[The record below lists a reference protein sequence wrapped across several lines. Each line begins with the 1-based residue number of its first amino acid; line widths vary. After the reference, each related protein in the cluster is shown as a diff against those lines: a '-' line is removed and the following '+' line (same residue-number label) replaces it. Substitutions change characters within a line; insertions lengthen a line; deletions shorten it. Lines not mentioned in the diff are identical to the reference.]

1 MAESERTSLGAHVD
15 LCAERYKSLDE
26 KLDKLEHRMTT
37 MEENIIIIRTKLLE
51 STAETTSKNSGQLI
65 TIGTAFGVALM
76 TGLIM
81 VLVQLILK

>member
-26 KLDKLEHRMTT
+26 KLDKLEHRMTA
-37 MEENIIIIRTKLLE
+37 MEEHIIIIRTKLLE

>member
-26 KLDKLEHRMTT
+26 KLDKLETRMTT